1 MKKKFGNIYLA
12 IIFIIIYLP
21 LAVMFFFS
29 FNESNSTS
37 KFTGFS
43 LKWYVE
49 MLNDSA
55 AMEALKNTLVL
66 AVLTTVIATVL
77 GTAAAVGI
85 YGMKNKWF
93 KTGVLT
99 VTNIPMMNPDIVTGV
114 SLMLLFAFIG
124 RAIGAV
130 ESLNFVTLLIA
141 HVTFSLPYVVLNVLP
156 KLNQINK
163 HLPEAAQD
171 LGSTPIQAFFNVILP
186 SIVPGIVSGAIMSF
200 TLSLDDFV
208 ISHYT
213 SGSYTTLPLLIYSM
227 TKKRVTPEMYAVCS
241 CIFLTVL
248 ILLIIMNISEMRQEK
263 PVADNKKSVN
273 SNRTL
278 KIIAGVV
285 AAAIVIGAVS
295 VFSAYNNQ
303 DKSDIVL
310 EGTYTDEFAGS
321 TLKVYNWG
329 EYISD
334 GADGALDV
342 NKIFEEITGIKIE
355 YTTFDE
361 NETLYSTLS
370 SGATYYDIIVPSDYM
385 IDRLIS
391 EGMLKELDLSKIS
404 NYKYIDEKYKNLY
417 FDAENK
423 YSVPYNV
430 GMVGLIYNTKLVE
443 EEPTSW
449 SIMWDEK
456 YAGNILMFNN
466 PRDTFAIAQ
475 FSLSQD
481 VNNSDLKLWD
491 EACELLKKQKP
502 LIQNYVMDE
511 VFNKMENNNAAIA
524 PYYAGDYLSMATV
537 NSDLAFVYPE
547 EGTNIFCDSVCI
559 PSNTQN
565 YEAALMYIN
574 FLLEPEIALANAEF
588 LRYASPNTSVTQNE
602 SYSLKDNE
610 VLYPD
615 DSVIEKAQ
623 WFHNLNER
631 ILTYYEALWVEIK
644 NS

>member
-1 MKKKFGNIYLA
+1 MKNKLYKIYLA
-12 IIFIIIYLP
+12 IIFVIIYLP

-49 MLNDSA
+49 MLNDAA

-66 AVLTTVIATVL
+66 AVLTAIIATIL

-85 YGMKNKWF
+85 YGLKNKWF

-114 SLMLLFAFIG
+114 SLMLLFAFVG

-156 KLNQINK
+156 KLTQINK

-186 SIVPGIVSGAIMSF
+186 SIIPGIVSGAIMAF

-248 ILLIIMNISEMRQEK
+248 ILLIVMNISQVKQEK
-263 PVADNKKSVN
+263 VSDKSKQ
-273 SNRTL
+273 SGRTL
-278 KIIAGVV
+278 KIIASVV
-285 AAAIVIGAVS
+285 AAALVIGAVS
-295 VFSAYNNQ
+295 IFAAYNKNN
-303 DKSDIVL
+303 SLNIVL
-310 EGTYTDEFAGS
+310 EGEYHRNLEGT

-334 GADGALDV
+334 GADGSLDV
-342 NKIFEEITGIKIE
+342 NGIFEDITGIKIE
-355 YTTFDE
+355 YSTFDG
-361 NETLYSTLS
+361 NETLHSTLS
-370 SGATYYDIIVPSDYM
+370 SGATYYDIIIPSDYM
-385 IDRLIS
+385 IDRLRS
-391 EGMLKELDLSKIS
+391 ENMLRELDFSVLT
-404 NYKYIDEKYKNLY
+404 NYKYIDENYKNLF
-417 FDAENK
+417 FDPDNK

-430 GMVGLIYNTKLVE
+430 GMVGLIYNSKLVNDEVTGWSVMWNE
-443 EEPTSW
+443 EYSG
-449 SIMWDEK
+449 D
-456 YAGNILMFNN
+456 ILMFNN
-466 PRDTFAIAQ
+466 PRDSFAIAQ
-475 FSLSQD
+475 FMLGHD
-481 VNNSDLKLWD
+481 INNTDLNKWD
-491 EACELLKKQKP
+491 QAADLLKKQKP
-502 LIQNYVMDE
+502 LVQNYVMDE

-524 PYYAGDYLSMATV
+524 PYYAGDYLSMLTV
-537 NSDLAFVYPE
+537 NPDLSFVYPE
-547 EGTNIFCDSVCI
+547 EGMNIFCDSVCV
-559 PSNTQN
+559 PSNAQN
-565 YEAALMYIN
+565 YDAAMMYIN
-574 FLLEPEIALANAEF
+574 FLMEPEIALANAETI
-588 LRYASPNTSVTQNE
+588 RYASPNTAVVENDN
-602 SYSLKDNE
+602 YSLKGNE

-615 DSVIEKAQ
+615 ESVIQNAQ
-623 WFHNLNER
+623 WFHNLDDK
-631 ILTYYEALWVEIK
+631 ILAYYEALWVEIK

>member
-1 MKKKFGNIYLA
+1 MKNKLYKIYLA
-12 IIFIIIYLP
+12 VVFVIIYLP

-49 MLNDSA
+49 MLNDAA
-55 AMEALKNTLVL
+55 AMEALKNTLIL
-66 AVLTTVIATVL
+66 AVLTMIIATIL

-114 SLMLLFAFIG
+114 SLMLLFAFVG

-130 ESLNFVTLLIA
+130 ESLSFVTLLIA

-156 KLNQINK
+156 KLTQINK

-171 LGSTPIQAFFNVILP
+171 LGSTPLQAFFNVILP

-248 ILLIIMNISEMRQEK
+248 ILLIVMNISQMKQEK
-263 PVADNKKSVN
+263 ATAENKKSGRV
-273 SNRTL
+273 L
-278 KIIAGVV
+278 KIIAGIVAVALVV
-285 AAAIVIGAVS
+285 GAISI
-295 VFSAYNNQ
+295 FSAYNKQNGV
-303 DKSDIVL
+303 DIVL
-310 EGTYTDEFAGS
+310 EGMYTKDLEGT

-334 GADGALDV
+334 GADGSLDV
-342 NKIFEEITGIKIE
+342 NKTFEKLTGIKIE
-355 YTTFDE
+355 YTTFDG

-370 SGATYYDIIVPSDYM
+370 SGATYYDVIIPSDYM
-385 IDRLIS
+385 IDRLRS
-391 EGMLKELDLSKIS
+391 EGMLKELDFSAIT
-404 NYKYIDEKYKNLY
+404 NYKYIDKSYKDLY
-417 FDAENK
+417 FDPDNSF
-423 YSVPYNV
+423 SVPYSV
-430 GMVGLIYNTKLVE
+430 GMVGLIYNSKLVDGD
-443 EEPTSW
+443 PSSW
-449 SIMWDEK
+449 SVMWDDK
-456 YAGNILMFNN
+456 YAGDILMFNN
-466 PRDTFAIAQ
+466 PRDSFAIAQ
-475 FSLSQD
+475 FRLGQNI
-481 VNNSDLKLWD
+481 NNTDIAQWD
-491 EACELLKKQKP
+491 SAADLLKQQKP

-524 PYYAGDYLSMATV
+524 PYYAGDYLSMAAV
-537 NSDLAFVYPE
+537 NPDLSFVYPE
-547 EGTNIFCDSVCI
+547 EGTNIFCDSICV
-559 PSNTQN
+559 PSNAQN
-565 YEAALMYIN
+565 YDAAMMYIN
-574 FLLEPEIALANAEF
+574 FLLEPEVALANAETI
-588 LRYASPNTSVTQNE
+588 RYASPNTAVVDNE
-602 SYSLKDNE
+602 KYSLKGNE

-615 DSVIEKAQ
+615 KSVIENAQ
-623 WFHNLNER
+623 WFHNVDDK
-631 ILTYYEALWVEIK
+631 ILAYYEALWVEIK

>member
-1 MKKKFGNIYLA
+1 MKNKLSKIYLA
-12 IIFIIIYLP
+12 IVFVIIYLP

-49 MLNDSA
+49 MLNDAA
-55 AMEALKNTLVL
+55 AMEALKNTLIL
-66 AVLTTVIATVL
+66 AVLTTIIATIL

-114 SLMLLFAFIG
+114 SLMLLFAFVG

-156 KLNQINK
+156 KLTQINK

-171 LGSTPIQAFFNVILP
+171 LGSTPLQAFFNVILP

-248 ILLIIMNISEMRQEK
+248 ILLIVMNISQMKQEK
-263 PVADNKKSVN
+263 VTDSTKKSG
-273 SNRTL
+273 RIL

-285 AAAIVIGAVS
+285 AVALVVGAVAI
-295 VFSAYNNQ
+295 FNAYNNQ
-303 DKSDIVL
+303 NDSEIVL
-310 EGTYTDEFAGS
+310 EGTYGRELAGT

-334 GADGALDV
+334 GADGSLDV
-342 NKIFEEITGIKIE
+342 NGIFEDLTGIKIE
-355 YTTFDE
+355 YTTFDG

-370 SGATYYDIIVPSDYM
+370 SGATYYDIIIPSDYM
-385 IDRLIS
+385 IDRLRT
-391 EGMLKELDLSKIS
+391 ENMLKELDYSVLT
-404 NYKYIDEKYKNLY
+404 NYKYIDESYKNLY
-417 FDAENK
+417 FDPDNK
-423 YSVPYNV
+423 FSVPYNV
-430 GMVGLIYNTKLVE
+430 GMVGLIYNTQLVDSK
-443 EEPTSW
+443 PTSW

-456 YAGNILMFNN
+456 YSGDILMFNN
-466 PRDTFAIAQ
+466 PRDSFAIAQ
-475 FSLSQD
+475 FMLGQD
-481 VNNSDLKLWD
+481 INNADLNKWD
-491 EACELLKKQKP
+491 SAADLLKKQKP

-524 PYYAGDYLSMATV
+524 PYYAGDYLSMQTV
-537 NSDLAFVYPE
+537 NPDLAFVYPE
-547 EGTNIFCDSVCI
+547 EGTNIFCDSVCVT
-559 PSNTQN
+559 SNAQN
-565 YEAALMYIN
+565 FDAAMMYIN
-574 FLLEPEIALANAEF
+574 FLMEPEIALANAETI
-588 LRYASPNTSVTQNE
+588 RYASPNTAVINNDD
-602 SYSLKDNE
+602 YSLKGNE

-615 DSVIEKAQ
+615 KSVIKNSQ
-623 WFHNLNER
+623 WFHNLDDK
-631 ILTYYEALWVEIK
+631 ILSYYEALWVEIK